1 MLSNEEIIEKYPW
14 TVSKDDYSGEN
25 FCIIEDMPTG
35 WRKAFGD
42 EMLQEFDD
50 LLTKY
55 DCKQDYH
62 IVQIKE
68 KFGELRWYDDGVP
81 HEAYNEYIKLIDKYT
96 TKSIY
101 TCIHCGKPATCIT
114 CGWNMPFCND
124 CVGTSKS
131 IPIEE
136 FYSN

>member
-14 TVSKDDYSGEN
+14 TVSKDDYSGEDY
-25 FCIIEDMPTG
+25 CIIQDMPIG

-42 EMLQEFDD
+42 EMLQELDN

-55 DCKQDYH
+55 DCKKDYH

-81 HEAYNEYIKLIDKYT
+81 QEAYTEYNKLIDKYMY
-96 TKSIY
+96 KSTC
-101 TCIHCGKPATCIT
+101 TCINCGEPATRLTFRWVCPY
-114 CGWNMPFCND
+114 CDN
-124 CVGTSKS
+124 CVGSMRS
-131 IPIEE
+131 APIEKY
-136 FYSN
+136 YSC